1 MNLLFAGIKMRR
13 KINIPIKEDEENL
26 LQLLKKE
33 KNGRKKERLQFLYV
47 LKTGQIRYIKDAVKL
62 FGRNRNTYGDWVGK
76 YESGGLK
83 ELLSIERGPGR
94 QGNIQGENLK
104 KLKARLSEPEGF
116 NSYKD
121 ISAWM
126 EKECGIKL
134 PPKKLFYTCKIKLKA
149 SPKVARPSNPRQ
161 DSEEVEA
168 FKKNFKS
175 GRANQ
180 K

>member
-1 MNLLFAGIKMRR
+1 MRR
-13 KINIPIKEDEENL
+13 SLNFPIKEDEERL

-47 LKTGQIRYIKDAVKL
+47 LKTRQIRYIKDAVKL

-76 YESGGLK
+76 YQDGGLK
-83 ELLSIERGPGR
+83 ELLSIDRGPGR
-94 QGNIQGENLK
+94 QGNIQGEDLE
-104 KLKARLSEPEGF
+104 KLKARLSEPKGF

-121 ISAWM
+121 ISVWL

-134 PPKKLFYTCKIKLKA
+134 TPKALFYTCKIKLNA
-149 SPKVARPSNPRQ
+149 SPKVARPSNPCQ
-161 DSEEVEA
+161 DSEEVAA
-168 FKKNFKS
+168 FKKNFNS
-175 GRANQ
+175 GWANQ